1 MVELV
6 PVRERISS
14 MSLNVRVI
22 TPDKVVWDNAVQ
34 EVILPSTTGQ
44 LGILPGHAPL
54 TTALGS
60 GVMRIRVDKEWK
72 NIALM
77 GGFALVEDNEVKI
90 LVNAAQM
97 GESINLETARA
108 EFEQAEKQYNETMKT
123 GTRQQQ
129 IQATQAFKKARVRLQ
144 AAGGL
149 VKL

>member
-1 MVELV
+1 
-6 PVRERISS
+6 

-22 TPDKVVWDNAVQ
+22 TPDKVVWDNDVQ
-34 EVILPSTTGQ
+34 EMILPSTSGQ

-54 TTALGS
+54 TTALSS
-60 GVMRIRVDKEWK
+60 GVMRIRVDREWK

-90 LVNAAQM
+90 LVNAAEM
-97 GESINLETARA
+97 GESINLEAARTQ
-108 EFEQAEKQYNETMKT
+108 FEEAQKAYNESLKT

-129 IQATQAFKKARVRLQ
+129 IQKTQAVKKARARFQ

-149 VKL
+149 VKS

>member
-1 MVELV
+1 
-6 PVRERISS
+6 

-22 TPDKVVWDNAVQ
+22 TPDKVVWDNDVQ
-34 EVILPSTTGQ
+34 EMILPSTSGQ

-54 TTALGS
+54 TTALSS
-60 GVMRIRVDKEWK
+60 GVMRIRVDREWK

-90 LVNAAQM
+90 LVNAAEM
-97 GESINLETARA
+97 GESIDLEAARTQ
-108 EFEQAEKQYNETMKT
+108 FEEAQKAYNESLKT

-129 IQATQAFKKARVRLQ
+129 IQKTQAVKKARARFQ

-149 VKL
+149 VKS

>member
-1 MVELV
+1 
-6 PVRERISS
+6 

>member
-1 MVELV
+1 
-6 PVRERISS
+6 

-22 TPDKVVWDNAVQ
+22 TPDKVVWDNDVQ
-34 EVILPSTTGQ
+34 EMILPSTSGQ

-54 TTALGS
+54 TTALSS
-60 GVMRIRVDKEWK
+60 GVMRIRVDREWK

-90 LVNAAQM
+90 LVNGAEM
-97 GESINLETARA
+97 GESIDLEAARTQ
-108 EFEQAEKQYNETMKT
+108 FEEAQKAYNESLKT

-129 IQATQAFKKARVRLQ
+129 IQKTQAVKKARARFQ

-149 VKL
+149 VKS